1 MIPKAYQGKYLLLK
15 EGGFASIKAVYDY
28 SDYFE
33 ATSSNYIIHSKDSSY
48 TMPIVLK
55 DTDADEGHSY
65 NGKAILY
72 YEDVN
77 NPVTVFR
84 FLTNQYLQRQL
95 FRGWISGSG
104 PGDAYIHIDDIN
116 K

>member
-33 ATSSNYIIHSKDSSY
+33 ATSSNYIIHSKGLY
-48 TMPIVLK
+48 TKPIVLK

-84 FLTNQYLQRQL
+84 FLTNGYLQKRQL
-95 FRGWISGSG
+95 FHGFISGSG